1 MGDSR
6 LLDCNAPG
14 FIKRYF
20 ETSRLHHLSTW
31 KADIADFVIG
41 QMSAKRRSP
50 PFKASKIE
58 EPFRTIMHIDMDCF
72 FASVGVRDRP
82 HLLGKPVA
90 VAHSQGGV
98 TLEYSTSE
106 IASCNYEARAKGVK
120 NGIFIG
126 SAKELA
132 PDLVIIPYEFEQYDA
147 CSKFFY
153 HTLLGSADF
162 VQSVSCDEAFVDVTF
177 CMHKRLMKATGL
189 TSVVELQAHSER
201 DVSFL
206 QLYESTALDIAN
218 EMREE
223 IHNQTR
229 CHASVGIANN
239 ILLARIATSKAKP
252 NGVYSLL
259 QHGKAL
265 LHLKDLPIRG
275 LPGVG
280 RSTSD
285 KCAQLQLLTCG
296 DVQAGGERSTAIL
309 AQLRKELG
317 EKTGENLYDF
327 CWGRDERVLENKP
340 RQSVGSDINW
350 GIRFVNN
357 EQVEHF
363 LKEYCAEVY
372 DRLDKTMHT
381 AGHVTVNV
389 KKKLYEGEPGKFLGC
404 GHCLDLSRSAV
415 PGRVIASADALFKCV
430 SMLYKEIGLPPEE
443 VRGVGIHLKK
453 LQPRQTTGGSFFK
466 AIAGATVTKDAN
478 WCQIGAAP
486 REVVDGLAFEEETNR
501 STDTSIVALKEQT
514 LAPNIRNYFH
524 TPAFPGAAALFE
536 GNSSPVQEPQSMSS
550 AVSSTISSAN
560 EKFVEGT
567 GTQNSESDQD
577 SRKIEQDYG
586 KSSLVYDVS
595 TSPSPGDDAQSLQAA
610 MLRST
615 TTNNS
620 DSAAAMSMDDVDLDV
635 FMALPEDIQREL
647 QRAFESTSSAANS
660 VAAAGVS
667 GVKTAAST
675 AASSRPS
682 TAHKKGVSVQGS
694 SPPSKRTKTS
704 SASAVGSKKIASQ
717 GKAVSKTGGAR
728 QPSIT
733 SIWGSK

>member
-6 LLDCNAPG
+6 HLDCNAPG

-82 HLLGKPVA
+82 HLSGKPVA

-98 TLEYSTSE
+98 ALEYSTSE
-106 IASCNYEARAKGVK
+106 IASCNYEARAKGIK

-147 CSKFFY
+147 CSKILY
-153 HTLLGSADF
+153 HTLLGAADF

-189 TSVVELQAHSER
+189 TSVGELQAHSER
-201 DVSFL
+201 DV
-206 QLYESTALDIAN
+206 
-218 EMREE
+218 
-223 IHNQTR
+223 
-229 CHASVGIANN
+229 VGIASN

-252 NGVYSLL
+252 NGVHSLL

-265 LHLKDLPIRG
+265 LHLKDLPSRG

-296 DVQAGGERSTAIL
+296 DVQA
-309 AQLRKELG
+309 ELG

-327 CWGRDERVLENKP
+327 CWGRDDRVLENKP

-372 DRLDKTMHT
+372 DRLDKTMHS

-430 SMLYKEIGLPPEE
+430 STLYKEIGLPPEE

-466 AIAGATVTKDAN
+466 AVAGTTVTKNVN
-478 WCQIGAAP
+478 WSHAGAAP
-486 REVVDGLAFEEETNR
+486 REVVDDLILEEDTNR
-501 STDTSIVALKEQT
+501 STDTSIVARKEQM
-514 LAPNIRNYFH
+514 LVPNIRNYFH
-524 TPAFPGAAALFE
+524 APAFPGDAASSEDDLNDC
-536 GNSSPVQEPQSMSS
+536 GTSSPAQKHQSGQTNNESS
-550 AVSSTISSAN
+550 AVPSTISPAN
-560 EKFVEGT
+560 AEFVEGT
-567 GTQNSESDQD
+567 GTQNSESDHD
-577 SRKIEQDYG
+577 PG
-586 KSSLVYDVS
+586 KSGEAGGTSRLVYDFSKTPSPVNDTQSVQAAILRSS
-595 TSPSPGDDAQSLQAA
+595 TS
-610 MLRST
+610 
-615 TTNNS
+615 NNS
-620 DSAAAMSMDDVDLDV
+620 DSAAVMSMDDVDLDV

-647 QRAFESTSSAANS
+647 QRAFEHTNTANPIAAT
-660 VAAAGVS
+660 GVS
-667 GVKTAAST
+667 GVKTASST
-675 AASSRPS
+675 AVSSRQS
-682 TAHKKGVSVQGS
+682 TAHKKGPSAQGS
-694 SPPSKRTKTS
+694 SPPSKRAKAN
-704 SASAVGSKKIASQ
+704 SASTVGSKKVTSQ
-717 GKAVSKTGGAR
+717 VKAASKTGGAR